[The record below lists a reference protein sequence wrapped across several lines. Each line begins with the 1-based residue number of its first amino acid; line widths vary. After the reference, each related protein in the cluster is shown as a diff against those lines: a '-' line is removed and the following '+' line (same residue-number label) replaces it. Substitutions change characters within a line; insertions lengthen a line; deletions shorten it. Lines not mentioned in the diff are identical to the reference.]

1 MNQKLVD
8 NPAAPTADRPVSGP
22 PAAKGATGIRRV
34 VRAAAYSA
42 AGLRYA
48 YTHEAAFRQELLLL
62 AILAPL
68 AFWISDDAVER
79 ILMIGSL
86 LLVLIV
92 ELLNSAI
99 EATIDRI
106 SDERHPL
113 AKAAKDIGS
122 AAVMIALFLSALIWG
137 ILLLS

>member
-1 MNQKLVD
+1 
-8 NPAAPTADRPVSGP
+8 
-22 PAAKGATGIRRV
+22 
-34 VRAAAYSA
+34 
-42 AGLRYA
+42 
-48 YTHEAAFRQELLLL
+48 
-62 AILAPL
+62 
-68 AFWISDDAVER
+68 
-79 ILMIGSL
+79 MIGSL
-86 LLVLIV
+86 LLVLID

-122 AAVMIALFLSALIWG
+122 AAVMISLFLSALIWG

>member
-1 MNQKLVD
+1 MNRNVTE
-8 NPAAPTADRPVSGP
+8 APTGTAADVPSP
-22 PAAKGATGIRRV
+22 KGATGLRRI

-48 YTHEAAFRQELLLL
+48 YQHEAAFRQELLLL
-62 AILAPL
+62 AILAPVAL
-68 AFWISDDAVER
+68 WVSDDAITRV
-79 ILMIGSL
+79 LMIGSL
-86 LLVLIV
+86 VLVIIV

-106 SDERHPL
+106 SPERHSL